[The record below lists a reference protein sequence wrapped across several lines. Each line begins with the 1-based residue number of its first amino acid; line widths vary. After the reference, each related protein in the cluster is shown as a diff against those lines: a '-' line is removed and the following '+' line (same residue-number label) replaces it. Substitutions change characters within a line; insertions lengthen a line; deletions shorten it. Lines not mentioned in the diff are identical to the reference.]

1 MAMSTRQSRKYCK
14 KLPFLTKCGIILYM
28 TGIVGHSQILAF
40 FDKILANGPLS
51 HAYCFARSESVGK
64 RAVAEAISAKLHGVT
79 REKLG
84 TQPDYLIVEQVFDEK
99 KEKTKKDISVEQIRD
114 LREYLSRRAYLS
126 GYKIAMI
133 DGAEKMSLEAANALL
148 KTLEEPKEKTI
159 LFLLTEDEA
168 ELPATILSRCQ
179 LIYFKPAASAELK
192 NYLLEQHVASDRADE
207 MVNLA
212 NGLPGKI
219 VGWLADSEKYNW
231 HLSELNRFKSLEKKS
246 FFEKIKIVEDLFGDK
261 TDHIAAR
268 ENLQE
273 VLNIW
278 LTSVRESLKS
288 NGWRQDRVLNVEKSI
303 QDAKK
308 MLDQNIHPRL
318 LIENVLLMIT

>member
-1 MAMSTRQSRKYCK
+1 MVTSYYMD
-14 KLPFLTKCGIILYM
+14 GII
-28 TGIVGHSQILAF
+28 GHKEILAF
-40 FDKILANGPLS
+40 FDKILQNGRLS
-51 HAYCFARSESVGK
+51 HAYCFAGSESVGK
-64 RAVAEAISAKLHGVT
+64 RAVVEAISAELLNTT
-79 REKLG
+79 REKLKM
-84 TQPDYLIVEQVFDEK
+84 QPDYLIVEQVFDEK

-114 LREYLSRRAYLS
+114 LREGLSRRAYLS
-126 GYKIAMI
+126 GHKIAMI
-133 DGAEKMSLEAANALL
+133 DGAEKMNLEAANALL

-168 ELPATILSRCQ
+168 GLPATILSRCQ
-179 LIYFKPAASAELK
+179 LVYFKPVASDELK
-192 NYLLEQHVASDRADE
+192 NYLLEHNTDEKRADE
-207 MVNLA
+207 MINLA

-219 VGWLADSEKYNW
+219 VGWLADKEKYNW
-231 HLSELNRFKSLEKKS
+231 YLSELNRFKSLEKKS

-278 LTSVRESLKS
+278 LTSVRESLKT
-288 NGWRQDRVLNVEKSI
+288 NAWRQDKVLDVEKSI

-308 MLDQNIHPRL
+308 MLDKNIHPRL
-318 LIENVLLMIT
+318 LVENVLLQMP

>member
-1 MAMSTRQSRKYCK
+1 MD
-14 KLPFLTKCGIILYM
+14 GII
-28 TGIVGHSQILAF
+28 GHKEILAF
-40 FDKILANGPLS
+40 FDKILQNGRLS
-51 HAYCFARSESVGK
+51 HAYCFAGSESVGK
-64 RAVAEAISAKLHGVT
+64 RAVAEAISAKLLGVT
-79 REKLG
+79 RDKLK

-99 KEKTKKDISVEQIRD
+99 KEKTKKDISVEQVRD

-168 ELPATILSRCQ
+168 GLPATILSRCQ
-179 LIYFKPAASAELK
+179 LIYFKPVASAELK
-192 NYLLEQHVASDRADE
+192 NYLSEQNVASDRADE
-207 MVNLA
+207 MVGLA

-219 VGWLADSEKYNW
+219 VSWLTDKEKYDW
-231 HLSELNRFKSLEKKS
+231 YLSELKRFKSLEKKS

-278 LTSVRESLKS
+278 LASVRESLKS
-288 NGWRQDRVLNVEKSI
+288 SAWDQDRVLSVEKSI
-303 QDAKK
+303 QQAKT
-308 MLDQNIHPRL
+308 MLNQNIHPRL
-318 LIENVLLMIT
+318 LIENILLSLP

>member
-1 MAMSTRQSRKYCK
+1 MD
-14 KLPFLTKCGIILYM
+14 GII
-28 TGIVGHSQILAF
+28 GHKEILAF
-40 FDKILANGPLS
+40 FDKILQNGRLS
-51 HAYCFARSESVGK
+51 HAYCFVGSESVGK
-64 RAVAEAISAKLHGVT
+64 RAVAEAISAKLLGIE
-79 REKLG
+79 REKLK
-84 TQPDYLIVEQVFDEK
+84 TQPDYLVVEQVFDEK

-133 DGAEKMSLEAANALL
+133 DGAEKMSSEAANALL

-168 ELPATILSRCQ
+168 SLPATILSRCQ
-179 LIYFKPAASAELK
+179 LIYFKPVAAVELK
-192 NYLLEQHVASDRADE
+192 KYLSEHDMDEKRADE
-207 MVNLA
+207 MINLA

-219 VGWLADSEKYNW
+219 ICWLADSEKYDW
-231 HLSELNRFKSLEKKS
+231 YLSELRRFKSLEQKS
-246 FFEKIKIVEDLFGDK
+246 FFEKMKIVEDLFGDK

-278 LTSVRESLKS
+278 LTSVRESLK
-288 NGWRQDRVLNVEKSI
+288 NNAWCQDKVLCVEKNI

-318 LIENVLLMIT
+318 LVENILLALP

>member
-1 MAMSTRQSRKYCK
+1 MD
-14 KLPFLTKCGIILYM
+14 GII
-28 TGIVGHSQILAF
+28 GHKEILAF
-40 FDKILANGPLS
+40 FDKILQNGRLS
-51 HAYCFARSESVGK
+51 HAYCFAGSESVGK
-64 RAVAEAISAKLHGVT
+64 RAVAEAISAKLLGVT
-79 REKLG
+79 REKLT

-159 LFLLTEDEA
+159 LFLLTEDEVG
-168 ELPATILSRCQ
+168 LPATILSRCQ
-179 LIYFKPAASAELK
+179 LIYFKPVATVDLT
-192 NYLLEQHVASDRADE
+192 NYLSEQNVAPDRADE

-231 HLSELNRFKSLEKKS
+231 YLSELNRFKSLEKKS

-273 VLNIW
+273 ILNIW

-288 NGWRQDRVLNVEKSI
+288 KNWHQDKVLSVEKSI
-303 QDAKK
+303 QQAKT

-318 LIENVLLMIT
+318 LIENILLAIS

>member
-1 MAMSTRQSRKYCK
+1 MVSSYYMD
-14 KLPFLTKCGIILYM
+14 GII
-28 TGIVGHSQILAF
+28 GHKEILAF
-40 FDKILANGPLS
+40 FDKILQNGRLS
-51 HAYCFARSESVGK
+51 HAYCFAGSESVGK
-64 RAVAEAISAKLHGVT
+64 RAVAEAISAKLLGVA
-79 REKLG
+79 REKLT

-99 KEKTKKDISVEQIRD
+99 KEKTKKDISVEQVRD

-133 DGAEKMSLEAANALL
+133 DGAEKMSLESANALL

-168 ELPATILSRCQ
+168 GLPATILSRCQ
-179 LIYFKPAASAELK
+179 LIYFKPVATVDLK
-192 NYLLEQHVASDRADE
+192 NYLSEQKIASDRADE

-219 VGWLADSEKYNW
+219 VGWLVDSEKYNW
-231 HLSELNRFKSLEKKS
+231 YLSELNRFKSLEKKS
-246 FFEKIKIVEDLFGDK
+246 FFEKIKIVEELFGDK

-273 VLNIW
+273 ILNIW
-278 LTSVRESLKS
+278 LVSVRESLKS
-288 NGWRQDRVLNVEKSI
+288 KTWCQDKILSVEKSI

-318 LIENVLLMIT
+318 LVENILLNYE